1 MAVNSANELVSSK
14 TGEIAIIRANQSKSV
29 KEHEQRMLA
38 LQKLRA
44 DEAAKHKIEVEKAR
58 AEQEKIAVEK
68 SFLENDLNQGTEKL
82 KNLQRVVKDG
92 SGMTAISKPEDRRTQ
107 LTTPKKNRSLPFG
120 DGFNDDEIQLT
131 SPSKLSIRPKVST
144 PKAAGKR
151 KRKPEEN
158 SPLNPLPLNPPK
170 QHDQLDDA
178 IQQVGIEHSARIPR
192 KPGQDSQ
199 NFKVRVLFLHMVSR

>member
-14 TGEIAIIRANQSKSV
+14 TGEIAIIRANQSKSE
-29 KEHEQRMLA
+29 KEHEQRMAA

-44 DEAAKHKIEVEKAR
+44 DEATKHKIEVEKAR
-58 AEQEKIAVEK
+58 AEQEKTAVEK
-68 SFLENDLNQGTEKL
+68 RFLENDLNQETEKI

-92 SGMTAISKPEDRRTQ
+92 SRKTAISKPEDRKAQ
-107 LTTPKKNRSLPFG
+107 LTTPRKNRSLPFG

-131 SPSKLSIRPKVST
+131 SPSKLSIRPKVTT

-158 SPLNPLPLNPPK
+158 SPVKPLPLDQPNK
-170 QHDQLDDA
+170 DEQLDDA
-178 IQQVGIEHSARIPR
+178 IQKVEDENSARIPR
-192 KPGQDSQ
+192 PPSQDSQ
-199 NFKVRVLFLHMVSR
+199 NFKVRVLWLHMISC